1 MGKDNRSHWIQNLYC
16 IGFEVR
22 GKKESKMFV
31 FEYIV
36 EMRKIGGRHR
46 ERKTLILRVLF

>member
-1 MGKDNRSHWIQNLYC
+1 
-16 IGFEVR
+16 
-22 GKKESKMFV
+22 MFV